1 MLKWSKMEGG
11 GLMKLRLS
19 FIALSVILSVTC
31 VFFIQKKDVIFQEGN
46 PIPFAIAMSKMILT
60 DKNIMEVQ
68 TDDTPY
74 THLVKRGELEP
85 YIEMREQDGWEFLE
99 RDIYR
104 NSLTFQ
110 KGNMTESVS
119 YRYFT
124 RYYTIID
131 SQY

>member
-1 MLKWSKMEGG
+1 
-11 GLMKLRLS
+11 MKLKIF
-19 FIALSVILSVTC
+19 FISLLVILSIAC
-31 VFFIQKKDVIFQEGN
+31 VFFVQKKDVIFQEGN

-68 TDDTPY
+68 TEDTPY
-74 THLVKRGELEP
+74 THLVKQGELEP
-85 YIEMREQDGWEFLE
+85 YIEMREKNGWEFLE
-99 RDIYR
+99 RDIYG

-110 KGNMTESVS
+110 KGNMTESVP

-131 SQY
+131 SQYE

>member
-1 MLKWSKMEGG
+1 MELKGNGG
-11 GLMKLRLS
+11 DLMKLKMF
-19 FIALSVILSVTC
+19 FISLLVILSIVC
-31 VFFIQKKDVIFQEGN
+31 VFFVQKKDVIFQEGN

-68 TDDTPY
+68 TNDTRY

-124 RYYTIID
+124 RYYTLID